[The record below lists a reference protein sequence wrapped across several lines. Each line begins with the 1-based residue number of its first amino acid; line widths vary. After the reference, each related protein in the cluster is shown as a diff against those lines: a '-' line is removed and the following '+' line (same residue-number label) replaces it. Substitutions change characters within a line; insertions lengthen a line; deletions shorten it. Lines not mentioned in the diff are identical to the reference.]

1 MDDNFTPLLTST
13 PWNSEWKELQ
23 KRRRPPDDA
32 SYWDKRA
39 STFRTKDAPSDYT
52 DQFLAYAAVQPGETV
67 FDMGCGNG
75 ALALPLA
82 AAGHPVVAADFSQGM
97 LDDLHRKAEA
107 RGLTELITP
116 LKLSWEDNWAAVGV
130 QPDSCDV
137 ALASRSVA
145 TADLAASLIKLS
157 AVARR
162 RACATLTT
170 GPSPHV
176 DPFVFEALGLPVP
189 RSFDYLYALM
199 VLTQLG
205 YLPEVRIIH
214 SQREKS
220 YDNLDEAADA
230 LEVMIRKFAAPTL
243 APATAASIPEAAAID
258 RSLEA
263 LRPWLEEN
271 LVPNPLAGEDDGH
284 GSIEKALRLRR
295 PCPITWAFL
304 SWDTSAPSKPL
315 W

>member
-1 MDDNFTPLLTST
+1 MDDHFTPLLTST
-13 PWNSEWKELQ
+13 PWNDEWKELQ

-39 STFRTKDAPSDYT
+39 STFRTKDSPSDYT
-52 DQFLAYAAVQPGETV
+52 DQFLAFAAIQPGETI

-82 AAGHPVVAADFSQGM
+82 AEGHAVVAADFSQGM

-107 RGLTELITP
+107 RGLTDRITP
-116 LKLSWEDNWAAVGV
+116 LKLSWEDDWPAAGV
-130 QPDSCDV
+130 LPDSVDV
-137 ALASRSVA
+137 AVASRSVA
-145 TADLAASLIKLS
+145 TADLAASLRKLS

-162 RACATLTT
+162 RCCATLTT
-170 GPSPHV
+170 GPSPHA
-176 DPFVFEALGLPVP
+176 DPYVFEALGLPVP

-199 VLTQLG
+199 VLTQMG

-220 YDNLDEAADA
+220 YNNLDEAAAD
-230 LEVMIRKFAAPTL
+230 LEAMIQKFTTPAL
-243 APATAASIPEAAAID
+243 APATPASNPGAEAID
-258 RSLEA
+258 QALTA

-271 LVPNPLAGEDDGH
+271 LVPNPLVGEDDGR
-284 GSIEKALRLRR
+284 GSTEKALRLRR
-295 PCPITWAFL
+295 PRPITWAFL
-304 SWDTSAPSKPL
+304 SWDTSTQPKPL